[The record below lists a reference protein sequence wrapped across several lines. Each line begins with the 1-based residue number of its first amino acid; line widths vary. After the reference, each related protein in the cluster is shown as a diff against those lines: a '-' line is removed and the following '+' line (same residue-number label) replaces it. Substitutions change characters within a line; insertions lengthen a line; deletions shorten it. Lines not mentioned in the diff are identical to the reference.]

1 MTSRLIASGFVLLLS
16 LGINMTVQAE
26 GNDEYELHDRI
37 GSGNPQS
44 GETKSREEL
53 CQGCHGEQGNSTS
66 AEFPRLAGQYAD
78 YIIKQFRDFRS
89 GARRHHVMNAVA
101 GSISDED
108 LKDIAAYFA
117 SRERARAREKK
128 PNDIAERLYRTGD
141 RKRSILACSSCHGSA
156 GQGSYAGGESFPVI
170 AGQHKLYLRE
180 QLLKWRSGERKNSP
194 GGVMTVVAESLRDE
208 EIEALAEYISSM

>member
-1 MTSRLIASGFVLLLS
+1 MLLL
-16 LGINMTVQAE
+16 LGTNIGVRAE
-26 GNDEYELHDRI
+26 GYDEYELHDRI

-44 GETKSREEL
+44 GEAKSREEL

-66 AEFPRLAGQYAD
+66 AEFPRLAGQYTG

-89 GARRHHVMNAVA
+89 GARQHHVMNAVA

-108 LKDIAAYFA
+108 LTDIAAYFA
-117 SRERARAREKK
+117 SRERIRAKQKK

-141 RKRSILACSSCHGSA
+141 MKRSILACSSCHGGA
-156 GQGSYAGGESFPVI
+156 AQGSYAGGESFPVL

-180 QLLKWRSGERKNSP
+180 QLLKWRSKERKNSP
-194 GGVMTVVAESLRDE
+194 GGVMNVVAESLRDE